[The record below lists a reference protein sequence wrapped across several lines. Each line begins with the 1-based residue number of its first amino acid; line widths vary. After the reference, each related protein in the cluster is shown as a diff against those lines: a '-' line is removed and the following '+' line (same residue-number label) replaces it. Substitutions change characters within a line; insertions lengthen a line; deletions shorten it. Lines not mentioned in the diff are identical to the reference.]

1 MKKILFR
8 LFSRLPFGV
17 LYVISDFIYLV
28 LYYVVKYRRRVVR
41 MNLRNSFPEKS
52 DAELRAIERGFF
64 HFLCDYGVES
74 LKLLTIKPEEMK
86 RRMIFENCEAVD
98 RALDTHDFVFVYLG
112 HFCNWE
118 WVSSLPLWLD
128 PRTTLA
134 ELYRPLN
141 SKTMDELFIELRE
154 HHGAKCISKYD
165 ALREIMRLK
174 AEGKKSVIGFVA
186 DQTPHPNN
194 THLWMDFLNQ
204 DTPIFTGTER
214 IGKKVNAAIFFLDMK
229 RTSRGHYCGTFKPI
243 TDDPKSY
250 PDFQISEICTRELEV
265 MIRRQPSYWLWSHK
279 RWKHKRPA
287 NTPKNDR
294 K

>member
-1 MKKILFR
+1 MRKSIFR
-8 LFSRLPFGV
+8 LLSRLPFGV
-17 LYVISDFIYLV
+17 LYGISDLIFGI

-41 MNLRNSFPEKS
+41 MNLTNSFPEKS
-52 DAELRAIERGFF
+52 DKELQQIERSFY

-86 RRMIFENCEAVD
+86 RRMQFENCEALE
-98 RALDTHDFVFVYLG
+98 RALDSHDFAFVYLG
-112 HFCNWE
+112 HFGNWE
-118 WVSSLPLWLD
+118 WVSSLPLWMN
-128 PRTTLA
+128 PRTTLG
-134 ELYRPLN
+134 ELYRPLK
-141 SKTMDELFIELRE
+141 SKTMDELFIEMRE

-186 DQTPHPNN
+186 DQTPRPEN

-214 IGKKVNAAIFFLDMK
+214 IAKKVNAAVFFLDIK
-229 RTSRGHYCGTFKPI
+229 RISRGHYCGTFKPI

-250 PDFQISEICTRELEV
+250 PDFQISEICTRELES
-265 MIRRQPSYWLWSHK
+265 MIRQQPAYWLWSHK
-279 RWKHKRPA
+279 RWKHKRQA
-287 NTPKNDR
+287 
-294 K
+294 

>member
-1 MKKILFR
+1 MKKSIFR
-8 LFSRLPFGV
+8 LLSRLPFGV
-17 LYVISDFIYLV
+17 LYGISDLIFLV

-41 MNLRNSFPEKS
+41 MNLTNSFPEKS
-52 DAELRAIERGFF
+52 EKELQQIERSFY

-86 RRMIFENCEAVD
+86 RHMQFENCEALE
-98 RALDTHDFVFVYLG
+98 RALDSHDFAFVYLG
-112 HFCNWE
+112 HFGNWE
-118 WVSSLPLWLD
+118 WVSSLPLWMN
-128 PRTTLA
+128 PRTTLG
-134 ELYRPLN
+134 ELYRPLK
-141 SKTMDELFIELRE
+141 SKTMDELFIEMRE

-186 DQTPHPNN
+186 DQTPRPEN

-214 IGKKVNAAIFFLDMK
+214 IAKKVNAAVFFLDIK
-229 RTSRGHYCGTFKPI
+229 RISRGHYCGTFKPI

-250 PDFQISEICTRELEV
+250 PDFQISEICTRELES
-265 MIRRQPSYWLWSHK
+265 MIRRQPAYWLWSHK
-279 RWKHKRPA
+279 RWKHKRQA
-287 NTPKNDR
+287 
-294 K
+294 

>member
-1 MKKILFR
+1 MKKFLFR

-52 DAELRAIERGFF
+52 DAELRTIERGFF

>member
-1 MKKILFR
+1 MKKFLFR

-17 LYVISDFIYLV
+17 LYVISDLIYLV

-250 PDFQISEICTRELEV
+250 PDFQISEICTCELEV